1 MDEKRRQLGGEKNL
15 PLDFFSEFLRKL
27 KFTCGGNWWLLK
39 CNGAVIV
46 RIGPTCKAA
55 IRDCWIAAHFIYI
68 HKEETSGLAG
78 IGFYH
83 LDMDYHY
90 KFLCVYSIQD
100 EDKLYRKSNI

>member
-1 MDEKRRQLGGEKNL
+1 MDEKRRQLGEKNL

-78 IGFYH
+78 IRFYH
-83 LDMDYHY
+83 
-90 KFLCVYSIQD
+90 
-100 EDKLYRKSNI
+100 

>member
-1 MDEKRRQLGGEKNL
+1 MFDYGKWTKKEDNWGGEKNL
-15 PLDFFSEFLRKL
+15 PFDFFSEFLRKL

-46 RIGPTCKAA
+46 GIGPTCKAA

-78 IGFYH
+78 IRFYH
-83 LDMDYHY
+83 
-90 KFLCVYSIQD
+90 
-100 EDKLYRKSNI
+100 

>member
-1 MDEKRRQLGGEKNL
+1 MDEKRRQLVGEKNL

-83 LDMDYHY
+83 
-90 KFLCVYSIQD
+90 
-100 EDKLYRKSNI
+100 

>member
-27 KFTCGGNWWLLK
+27 KLTCGGNWWLLK

-68 HKEETSGLAG
+68 HMEETSGLAG

-83 LDMDYHY
+83 
-90 KFLCVYSIQD
+90 
-100 EDKLYRKSNI
+100 

>member
-68 HKEETSGLAG
+68 HKEETSGLAE
-78 IGFYH
+78 
-83 LDMDYHY
+83 LQTMDTISADRQTVNADHN
-90 KFLCVYSIQD
+90 D
-100 EDKLYRKSNI
+100 